1 MLDLYVEI
9 SQLLGQAVEVG
20 KMKNENAQSA
30 SCVRNFAFSANISH
44 APKALPILISCSKSC
59 NERLLSYL
67 LHPLF
72 LNIRR
77 PVGSV

>member
-30 SCVRNFAFSANISH
+30 SCVQNFVFSANISH
-44 APKALPILISCSKSC
+44 APKALLILSHAPKAAMSVCYPIYYTLC
-59 NERLLSYL
+59 
-67 LHPLF
+67 F
-72 LNIRR
+72 
-77 PVGSV
+77 

>member
-30 SCVRNFAFSANISH
+30 SCVRNLVFSANISH
-44 APKALPILISCSKSC
+44 APKALLILCHAPKAAMSVCCPIYHILC
-59 NERLLSYL
+59 
-67 LHPLF
+67 F
-72 LNIRR
+72 
-77 PVGSV
+77 